1 MTTKDLTQMTPPQ
14 VDTIIAGY
22 WGEKAP
28 FKREHDG
35 IRGEIFR
42 ISHPQTRSD
51 RYDYE
56 SSYSHKS
63 KPEWKES
70 RIAQLR
76 AKLPEL
82 EEKIAEIDAKIAPY
96 QAEYMRRRWKRY
108 YLVTSSSPGHVH
120 DGMNCS
126 TCYPTT
132 EFSWLVDLA
141 GKSSREMVAQWGD
154 VACTVCFPDAPS
166 FTSEWKSG
174 TKKRQAREAKEG
186 GVCPLSGQIWTPRPD
201 APPDAPQRPTQAKC
215 QKCGAQ
221 IKIDIRT
228 RKIRKHQYP
237 KD

>member
-22 WGEKAP
+22 WAERVPLERRLRQAL
-28 FKREHDG
+28 
-35 IRGEIFR
+35 GEIRDIQNLTPER
-42 ISHPQTRSD
+42 IQHHGWSPQN
-51 RYDYE
+51 
-56 SSYSHKS
+56 
-63 KPEWKES
+63 
-70 RIAQLR
+70 IARQIDHWTAIVDELR
-76 AKLPEL
+76 P
-82 EEKIAEIDAKIAPY
+82 KIAEIDAKKAPY
-96 QAEYMRRRWKRY
+96 QAEYMRRYWNRY

-120 DGMNCS
+120 RGMDCS

-132 EFSWLVDLA
+132 EFLWLVDLA
-141 GKSSREMVAQWGD
+141 GKSSRDMVAQWGD
-154 VACTVCFPDAPS
+154 VACTVCFPDAP
-166 FTSEWKSG
+166 TLPEWKTG

-186 GVCPLSGQIWTPRPD
+186 GVCPLSGQVWTPRPD

-228 RKIRKHQYP
+228 RKIRKHNYP